1 MPKNNKF
8 KATIDD
14 GFQPELVQKA
24 RFEGVFEIPVIVKPK
39 RVFIPDGITPF
50 SRRNEAPTDSEA
62 IGFFEMDPM
71 FADVL
76 RNPQA
81 YVEELKNFPAV
92 ISPDCSL
99 CRDAPLTVQI
109 ANAYKKNAI
118 THYWQSMGVG
128 MTPLVRWGSRDT
140 YTTDVLP
147 EPIAFAGIPHDS
159 IIAISTY
166 GCIKTKDD
174 KYHFEAGLDACL
186 RALTHKALPQILQ
199 DGLKPMQRQYVHLS
213 VDVDS
218 ATRVGKRR
226 DGNPVILKID
236 TEAAQKAGIQ
246 FFIGNDKVWLCGEMP
261 KDFLSIFTPRTS
273 PCNTAG

>member
-1 MPKNNKF
+1 MKLNKL
-8 KATIDD
+8 KAAIDD
-14 GFQPELVQKA
+14 GFQPELVKNA
-24 RFEGVFEIPVIVKPK
+24 RFEGVFEMPVIDKPK
-39 RVFIPDGITPF
+39 RIFIPDGITSF
-50 SRRNEAPTDSEA
+50 SRRNEAPTDKEA

-99 CRDAPLTVQI
+99 YRDAPLTVQI

-186 RALTHKALPQILQ
+186 QTLTPKIVLVHGAVPEKIFGPY
-199 DGLKPMQRQYVHLS
+199 LKYAEFHNYP
-213 VDVDS
+213 DWI
-218 ATRVGKRR
+218 TRKKGGKR
-226 DGNPVILKID
+226 G
-236 TEAAQKAGIQ
+236 
-246 FFIGNDKVWLCGEMP
+246 
-261 KDFLSIFTPRTS
+261 
-273 PCNTAG
+273 